1 VCVTG
6 SLSIDRH
13 ELEVVVLA
21 GNAAN
26 VRPVTHARPL
36 RSPRCAPTM
45 QNHLACAAHAIPGVC
60 LGIHPLY
67 GVNARVA
74 ACGL

>member
-45 QNHLACAAHAIPGVC
+45 MQNHLACAAHARHPWC
-60 LGIHPLY
+60 LFGHSS
-67 GVNARVA
+67 
-74 ACGL
+74 

>member
-1 VCVTG
+1 MCVTG

-36 RSPRCAPTM
+36 RSPR
-45 QNHLACAAHAIPGVC
+45 
-60 LGIHPLY
+60 
-67 GVNARVA
+67 
-74 ACGL
+74 